1 MPNLLEVKNLSVH
14 YGVIEAVKNVSI
26 NVPEGSI
33 VAILGANGGGKTSLL
48 KKISGL
54 IEATEGE
61 VSFNGIDITS
71 MSAEKVTQAGIVQ
84 SPEGRQVFSDLT
96 VEENLKIGAFT
107 IKGNDKQSR
116 KERLEQN
123 LQRVYRYFPVLE
135 ERKHQVALTLS
146 GGEQQMLAI
155 SRALMASPKLLI
167 LDEPSLGLAPLI
179 VRNIFHII
187 NEFKK
192 EGTTI
197 LIVEQNALQTLKIA
211 DYAYVLQVGEVIIE
225 GSAEELRQDPKL
237 VEAYLGK

>member
-1 MPNLLEVKNLSVH
+1 MSNLLEVKNLSVH
-14 YGVIEAVKNVSI
+14 YGVIQAVKNVSI
-26 NVPEGSI
+26 NVPKGSI

-61 VSFNGIDITS
+61 VFFNGIDITS

-96 VEENLKIGAFT
+96 VEENLKIGGFT
-107 IKGNDKQSR
+107 IKSTDKQSR
-116 KERLEQN
+116 KERIEQN

-197 LIVEQNALQTLKIA
+197 LIVEQNALQTLRIA
-211 DYAYVLQVGEVIIE
+211 DYAYVLQVGEVIVE
-225 GSAEELRQDPKL
+225 GKAEELRKDPKL